1 MAKKSNLSALQLE
14 QQPQTSDHRRPQT
27 AGVAAEDEVE
37 SADVQAS
44 LGNTMGGNGVSSAA
58 TAVDDMSVSI
68 EIGTVDDAD
77 EYSIDQS
84 HMDGGADDD
93 LQKVFA
99 SRPSEDYYWRTHPN
113 RDNEWKLAWTITYE
127 DVTYLVHPKVA
138 EEKRMTE
145 RKIRPLLL
153 VRCVNVKG
161 REQLWPIKLDR
172 PGKKRNDCNASALMV
187 AERMSEDWFML
198 VYDDET
204 KTYFGRRPV
213 PPITEAPKWTQRSF
227 QQLREL
233 AFPNDRRITTLEH
246 EVWRKLASGK

>member
-1 MAKKSNLSALQLE
+1 MRNIDSW
-14 QQPQTSDHRRPQT
+14 T
-27 AGVAAEDEVE
+27 
-37 SADVQAS
+37 
-44 LGNTMGGNGVSSAA
+44 NTHA
-58 TAVDDMSVSI
+58 
-68 EIGTVDDAD
+68 
-77 EYSIDQS
+77 Q
-84 HMDGGADDD
+84 ADDD

-99 SRPSEDYYWRTHPN
+99 SRPSEDYYWRTHPD
-113 RDNEWKLAWTITYE
+113 RDNEWKLVWTITYE

-138 EEKRMTE
+138 KEKRMTE